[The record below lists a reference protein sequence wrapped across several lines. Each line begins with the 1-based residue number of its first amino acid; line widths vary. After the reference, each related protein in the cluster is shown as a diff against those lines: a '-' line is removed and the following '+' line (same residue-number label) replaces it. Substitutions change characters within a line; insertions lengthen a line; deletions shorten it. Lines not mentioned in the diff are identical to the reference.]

1 MYLRAKLSLNF
12 MWMAL
17 LMVAIGAGYFVSSAL
32 LSETFGAMSKQSAPA
47 MDALM
52 ETREFLWGLWGG
64 REDEARVESV
74 FRKAESLILEYR
86 GTTQSPEGVE
96 FARELRG
103 ELLEVQEGFQE
114 ITLDSFNQHL
124 AEINRII
131 SKSLA
136 AESDLLADQTS
147 RVMQLNQRVSW
158 LSLLLIGVALFLC
171 LLPGLWLASSIS
183 SSLLDA
189 QKAADRVAGGD
200 LTQRL
205 PEKGSDEISKL
216 AATFNRMVD
225 TIRQADEE
233 ITREV
238 EDRVRAERKAQV
250 AAKAK
255 SDFLAHMSHEFR
267 TPLNGIL
274 GYSQMLA
281 MDKGLSEKNLD
292 VVKSLKKSGES
303 LLELINDVLDLT
315 KIEAQKMNMQKSR
328 FYLGDFLESLSE
340 GYAEQVKRKGIEFR
354 LVLDESLPEDI
365 LADQIRLRQIL
376 VNLLGNA
383 IKFTDTG
390 EIGISVTPTEGG
402 IRFSVFDSGIGIDPK
417 DHEAVLQPFQQ
428 VGRQD
433 RQHQGT
439 GLGLPISSRL
449 LEMMGSSL
457 NIKSAVGEGSTFWF
471 DLPQPD
477 VNSRKLVQSAT
488 RITGYQGKIR
498 KILVAEESIGPA
510 ALLIP
515 LLRKV
520 GFDSLH
526 ERNPEV
532 LVETC
537 ELFHPDALLMD
548 LYFGEADGVER
559 MLELQKVYD
568 RVRENSAPPVILFSD
583 HRKADD
589 RERSLR
595 SGANAFL
602 GTPIRFADLLSTLKD
617 ELGLVWMEEDD
628 DSAAAAESE
637 SPADVCLPDLVPD
650 TEQLHELLTLTRA
663 GNVRQLREKLSVLRE
678 EEPGL
683 SRFCNRMLELT
694 SDYRMNAI
702 LQELESRAEELA

>member
-1 MYLRAKLSLNF
+1 VYLRTKISLNF
-12 MWMAL
+12 MLMAL
-17 LMVAIGAGYFVSSAL
+17 LMIAIGAGYFMSSL
-32 LSETFGAMSKQSAPA
+32 LMEEQFEAMSQRSDPA
-47 MDALM
+47 MGALV
-52 ETREFLWGLWGG
+52 ETRELLWGLWEGK
-64 REDEARVESV
+64 EDEVRPETV
-74 FRKAESLILEYR
+74 FRKAESLILGYR
-86 GTTQSPEGVE
+86 EAAQAPRGVE
-96 FARELRG
+96 TARKLRA
-103 ELLEVQEGFQE
+103 ELLEVQEGFDGILQE
-114 ITLDSFNQHL
+114 QFDEHL
-124 AEINRII
+124 EEINHII
-131 SKSLA
+131 STALA
-136 AESDLLADQTS
+136 AESELLAEQTAQ
-147 RVMQLNQRVSW
+147 VMNINQRVSW

-171 LLPGLWLASSIS
+171 LLPGWWLASGIS
-183 SSLLDA
+183 SALLDA
-189 QKAADRVAGGD
+189 QKAADQVAGGD

-216 AATFNRMVD
+216 AAAFNRMVD

-238 EDRVRAERKAQV
+238 DDRVRAERKAQV

-274 GYSQMLA
+274 GYSQMLL
-281 MDKGLSEKNLD
+281 MDQGLSDKNVD

-315 KIEAQKMNMQKSR
+315 KIEALKMNMQKSR

-340 GYAEQVKRKGIEFR
+340 GYAEQVKRKGIDFN
-354 LVLDESLPEDI
+354 LTMDESLPEDI

-383 IKFTDTG
+383 IKFTDKG
-390 EIGISVTPTEGG
+390 EIGIVVTPTGGG

-417 DHEAVLQPFQQ
+417 DHEAILQPFQQ
-428 VGRQD
+428 VGHRD

-449 LEMMGSSL
+449 LDMMDSSL
-457 NIKSAVGEGSTFWF
+457 NIKSELGEGSTFWF

-477 VNSRKLVQSAT
+477 VKSRRLVQSAT
-488 RITGYQGKIR
+488 RITGYRGVSR
-498 KILVAEESIGPA
+498 KILVAEDSIGPA

-520 GFDSLH
+520 GFDPLH
-526 ERNPEV
+526 ERNAETM
-532 LVETC
+532 VETC
-537 ELFHPDALLMD
+537 ELFHPDAVLMD

-568 RVRENSAPPVILFSD
+568 RVKENSAPPVILFSD
-583 HRKADD
+583 HRKPDD

-602 GTPIRFADLLSTLKD
+602 GTPIRFADLLSTLKT
-617 ELGLVWMEEDD
+617 ELGLEWIEHSG
-628 DSAAAAESE
+628 DSSSEADPESE
-637 SPADVCLPDLVPD
+637 NEVPAPEETPSPG
-650 TEQLHELLTLTRA
+650 QLHELLNLTRA
-663 GNVRQLREKLSVLRE
+663 GNVRQLREKLNALQG

-683 SRFCNRMLELT
+683 SRFCNRMLEMT
-694 SDYRMNAI
+694 ADYRMNAI
-702 LQELESRAEELA
+702 LQELETRAEEPA